1 MKIRPLSKLSAE
13 SKLRGDS
20 ERRTGVYTQVHEDSS
35 TESTKQVASAD
46 GFGKR
51 SIKGF
56 TLLEIIIA
64 IAIFAI
70 IARHYLIGFISELT
84 D

>member
-1 MKIRPLSKLSAE
+1 MISYLCKPAAE

-20 ERRTGVYTQVHEDSS
+20 ERRIGVYTQVHEDSS

-51 SIKGF
+51 SNN
-56 TLLEIIIA
+56 
-64 IAIFAI
+64 
-70 IARHYLIGFISELT
+70 
-84 D
+84 